1 MPFTVAQLAQQLNGQ
16 VIGDGSV
23 PISGLAPA
31 ESARA
36 GELTFAE
43 NAKYFAAAEGSQ
55 AAAILVSE
63 PFVSAGK
70 VLIRV
75 PNARIALA
83 RALPIFFPP
92 EEHPRGI
99 HPSAIISPSAQIDPL
114 AHIGPH
120 CRIGPRVRLGARS
133 VLMGGNDLRADCQ
146 LGDDVCLFPN
156 VVLYRK
162 TQLGHRVTIH
172 AGSVIGSDGFGYVFD
187 EGRQRKVLQL
197 GQVIIQ
203 DDVEIGANAAIDR
216 GTLGPTIIGEGT
228 KIDNLVHIAHNV
240 TIGKH
245 CLIMGQVGF
254 AGSTIIGD
262 YTVIASQS
270 GIADHL
276 NIGKQVVIGAKSG
289 VMRDLPDGSRVL
301 GIPAVPDRQAKRQII
316 ASQQLPDLVKRFRE
330 MEKQIETL
338 QALCRES

>member
-262 YTVIASQS
+262 YTLIASQS

-276 NIGKQVVIGAKSG
+276 KIGKQVVIGAKSG

-316 ASQQLPDLVKRFRE
+316 AAQQLPDLVKRFRD